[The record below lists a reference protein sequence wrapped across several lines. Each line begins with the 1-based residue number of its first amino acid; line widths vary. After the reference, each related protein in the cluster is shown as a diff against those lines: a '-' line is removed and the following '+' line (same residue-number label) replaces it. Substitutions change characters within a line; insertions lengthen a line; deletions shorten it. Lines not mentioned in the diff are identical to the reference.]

1 MFLQFGQTEE
11 CCTLILLPM
20 PEHSTFA
27 IILAAGESIRFG
39 STKQLAH
46 WDNETLVGRAVRLA
60 RAVCGDCSILVLGS
74 DWERV
79 SAACEPRPG
88 FFVRNDQY
96 ESGMASSIACGV
108 RSVAH
113 TADAVLLLMVDQPLI
128 TAGHLKSLIGEWR
141 KAPSDIVI
149 SEYAGVQGPPV
160 IFPAH
165 CFGRLMKLEGDQG
178 ARSFLRD
185 RQESV
190 RGYTLDAAAADIDT
204 PEDLEKLRST

>member
-1 MFLQFGQTEE
+1 
-11 CCTLILLPM
+11 M

-60 RAVCGDCSILVLGS
+60 RAVCGDCSVLVLGS

-79 SAACEPRPG
+79 LAACEPRPG

-108 RSVAH
+108 RSVASV
-113 TADAVLLLMVDQPLI
+113 ADAVLLIMADQPLI
-128 TAGHLKSLIGEWR
+128 TAEHLSSLIQEWSR
-141 KAPSDIVI
+141 SADDIIV

-165 CFGRLMKLEGDQG
+165 CFDKLMHLEGDQG
-178 ARSFLRD
+178 ARALLSD
-185 RQESV
+185 PAHSV
-190 RGYTLDAAAADIDT
+190 TGLTFDAASIDIDT
-204 PEDLEKLRST
+204 PEDLENLQTR